1 MHILLTEKKKTPR
14 ESAICRPEHLR
25 TTEILARDK
34 ESNFNYGHKNLLVA
48 LGRFSANVVTTS
60 LQRCFDVGP
69 TFFQRFYNMPLFMA
83 ISVLLGIIR
92 SKKKNEKFLVVA
104 KSSPY
109 INGKPKLFEAGTMW
123 SASLGPINGV
133 SISHL
138 VRMRYV
144 DTTILTGGS
153 VRENNRRPPNQS
165 LSYQIGTSCSRS
177 YTPHQYHCKV
187 LGTK

>member
-1 MHILLTEKKKTPR
+1 
-14 ESAICRPEHLR
+14 
-25 TTEILARDK
+25 
-34 ESNFNYGHKNLLVA
+34 
-48 LGRFSANVVTTS
+48 
-60 LQRCFDVGP
+60 
-69 TFFQRFYNMPLFMA
+69 MPLFMA

-138 VRMRYV
+138 V
-144 DTTILTGGS
+144 
-153 VRENNRRPPNQS
+153 
-165 LSYQIGTSCSRS
+165 
-177 YTPHQYHCKV
+177 
-187 LGTK
+187 